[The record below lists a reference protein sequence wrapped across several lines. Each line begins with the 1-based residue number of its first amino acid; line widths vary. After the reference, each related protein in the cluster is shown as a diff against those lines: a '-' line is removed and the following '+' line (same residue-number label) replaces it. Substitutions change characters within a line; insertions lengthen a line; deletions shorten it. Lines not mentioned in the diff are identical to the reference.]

1 MKNYIAGFRSNN
13 SKKKKKSFLYYS
25 IITALFV
32 LGNSKNVSDISLFL
46 LLLMTPS
53 LICNFKAFIKKIK
66 NKKKKEI
73 ILIKK
78 GLVLWL
84 LCLYQ

>member
-32 LGNSKNVSDISLFL
+32 LGNSKNISDI
-46 LLLMTPS
+46 
-53 LICNFKAFIKKIK
+53 
-66 NKKKKEI
+66 
-73 ILIKK
+73 
-78 GLVLWL
+78 
-84 LCLYQ
+84 

>member
-32 LGNSKNVSDISLFL
+32 LGNSKNISDISLFL

-53 LICNFKAFIKKIK
+53 LICNIKVFIKK
-66 NKKKKEI
+66 
-73 ILIKK
+73 
-78 GLVLWL
+78 V
-84 LCLYQ
+84 

>member
-32 LGNSKNVSDISLFL
+32 LGL
-46 LLLMTPS
+46 S
-53 LICNFKAFIKKIK
+53 LIHI
-66 NKKKKEI
+66 
-73 ILIKK
+73 
-78 GLVLWL
+78 
-84 LCLYQ
+84 